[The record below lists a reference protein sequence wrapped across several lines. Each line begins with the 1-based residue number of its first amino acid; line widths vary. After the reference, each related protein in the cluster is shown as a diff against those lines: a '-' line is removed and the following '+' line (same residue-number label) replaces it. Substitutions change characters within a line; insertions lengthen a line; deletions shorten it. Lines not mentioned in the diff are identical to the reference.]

1 MSNLQKLIASCLGL
15 VLVGCTSMQ
24 MLPRTE
30 PMCDPT
36 PPKIEWYEAQDGG
49 VYYTRTG
56 AGELLNYIH
65 DLKECIEQMQR

>member
-1 MSNLQKLIASCLGL
+1 
-15 VLVGCTSMQ
+15 MQ
-24 MLPRTE
+24 MLPRAV